1 MKPLLIIKTG
11 SAFASLQSEFGDF
24 DDFVL
29 NQMPGIGNV
38 LVATV
43 FKRIWL
49 PAYDTVSGVIITGS
63 HAMVTDREDWSEFV
77 AKWLRGIA
85 ANTLPVLGICYGHQL
100 LAHAW
105 GGDVGYH
112 PQGKEIG
119 TVGIDLTAAGC
130 KDPLLSCMPRSF
142 IGHVTHAQTVLRLP
156 AGATVLAHNE
166 HEPHQAFVI
175 NGNQWGVQFHPE
187 FNAIIERTY
196 IEEQKNELILAGR
209 NLPAI
214 EASVQ
219 EHPYGQQLFQRF
231 AALAGIIP
239 QPS

>member
-11 SAFASLQSEFGDF
+11 SAFARLQPEFGDF

-29 NQMPGIGNV
+29 NQIPGIDNV
-38 LVATV
+38 LVAAV
-43 FKRIWL
+43 FKRHWL
-49 PAYDTVSGVIITGS
+49 PAYDTISGVIITGS

-77 AKWLRGIA
+77 AEWLRGIA

-112 PQGKEIG
+112 LHGKEIG
-119 TVGIDLTAAGC
+119 TVGINLTDAGC
-130 KDPLLSCMPRSF
+130 QDSLLSCMPPSF

-156 AGATVLAHNE
+156 DGATVLARNE

-196 IEEQKNELILAGR
+196 VAEQKDELMLAGR

-214 EASVQ
+214 ESSVQ
-219 EHPYGQQLFQRF
+219 EHPYGQQLIQRF
-231 AALAGIIP
+231 AALAGIIQ

>member
-11 SAFASLQSEFGDF
+11 STLPSLQAEFGDF

-29 NQMPGIGNV
+29 RQMPGVANT
-38 LVATV
+38 LVAAV
-43 FKRIWL
+43 FEQQWL
-49 PAYDTVSGVIITGS
+49 PAYDAVSGVIITGS

-77 AKWLRGIA
+77 AEWLRGIA

-105 GGDVGYH
+105 NGDVGYH

-119 TVGIDLTAAGC
+119 TVGIDLTDAGC
-130 KDPLLSCMPRSF
+130 KDPLLSCMPSSF

-156 AGATVLAHNE
+156 DGATVLARNE

-196 IEEQKNELILAGR
+196 VAEQKDELMLAGR

-214 EASVQ
+214 ESSVQ
-219 EHPYGQQLFQRF
+219 EHPYGQQLIQRF
-231 AALAGIIP
+231 AALAGIIQ

>member
-29 NQMPGIGNV
+29 SQMPGIGNV

-142 IGHVTHAQTVLRLP
+142 IFPCRAHSVALRSRIGFRCLVGLWVRGRRCIELLQQ
-156 AGATVLAHNE
+156 ADRGENFSGNLS
-166 HEPHQAFVI
+166 EP
-175 NGNQWGVQFHPE
+175 
-187 FNAIIERTY
+187 R
-196 IEEQKNELILAGR
+196 
-209 NLPAI
+209 
-214 EASVQ
+214 
-219 EHPYGQQLFQRF
+219 
-231 AALAGIIP
+231 
-239 QPS
+239 